1 MRLLGVTFIII
12 FIKLRDSIKYMYTP
26 KNYKKLR
33 SLTTFIPT
41 RSMDSLPDIIFWQ
54 VLPKGQG
61 HHLRVQCQGHG
72 FKRNQ
77 N

>member
-33 SLTTFIPT
+33 SLATFIPT
-41 RSMDSLPDIIFWQ
+41 RSMDSLPDIIFW
-54 VLPKGQG
+54 
-61 HHLRVQCQGHG
+61 
-72 FKRNQ
+72 
-77 N
+77 